1 MHRDRRAGMIRF
13 LVTAGIVLLAAPT
26 PAFADRAAAD
36 RCAAALPSAGK
47 AIFDKSLPDVLA
59 GKKIVDA
66 VTASARSMVIGGVLQ
81 RADARP
87 AAEAAGTCLKMV
99 K

>member
-1 MHRDRRAGMIRF
+1 MIRVF
-13 LVTAGIVLLAAPT
+13 TTVGIVLLLSASTAH
-26 PAFADRAAAD
+26 ADRAAAD